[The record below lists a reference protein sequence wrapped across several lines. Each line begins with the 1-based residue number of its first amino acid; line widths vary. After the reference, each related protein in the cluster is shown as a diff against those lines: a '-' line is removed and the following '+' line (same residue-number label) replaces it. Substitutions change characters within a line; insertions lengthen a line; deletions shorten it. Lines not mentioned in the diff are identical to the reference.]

1 MRMENGLTFKKRIMK
16 KLLLLALVGM
26 SFMSCEKEPIKVV
39 NQYRVEIRVSKP
51 NKQYQYSIQEDGWF
65 RVPPKGSIDTLSTY
79 EWSREGEKS
88 LRVDYDGQGGG
99 VIGEIKLFKN
109 GSLVASKKTPEGFW
123 YVWLEGLY

>member
-1 MRMENGLTFKKRIMK
+1 MK

-39 NQYRVEIRVSKP
+39 NKYRVEIRVSKP
-51 NKQYQYSIQEDGWF
+51 NKQYSYDITDDGKPLL
-65 RVPPKGSIDTLSTY
+65 VSKQSIDTLSTY
-79 EWSREGEKS
+79 EWTREGEKS

-109 GSLVASKKTPEGFW
+109 GSLVASEKTPDGFW
-123 YVWLEGLY
+123 YVWLEGVY